1 MLDCLDGKMKPGDAL
16 ADDKWVVAVAD
27 TRCGQACYVYPD
39 RIWQWATE
47 LEPTGTGVL
56 AVDKSTLPLEA
67 QELIRFLIA
76 NTDMWPVEIARV
88 TGVKERWVKEV
99 AKRVGKRFRAP
110 NGSTERR
117 KRPRHLGHWWY
128 GYPGD
133 DNDEDNQEIPT

>member
-1 MLDCLDGKMKPGDAL
+1 MKPGDAL
-16 ADDKWVVAVAD
+16 TDDKWVVAVAD

-56 AVDKSTLPLEA
+56 AVDKSVLPLEA

-99 AKRVGKRFRAP
+99 AKRLGKRYRADD
-110 NGSTERR
+110 GQRGAGKY
-117 KRPRHLGHWWY
+117 KRPKHLGKWWN
-128 GYPGD
+128 GNYPKRKGD
-133 DNDEDNQEIPT
+133 RHG